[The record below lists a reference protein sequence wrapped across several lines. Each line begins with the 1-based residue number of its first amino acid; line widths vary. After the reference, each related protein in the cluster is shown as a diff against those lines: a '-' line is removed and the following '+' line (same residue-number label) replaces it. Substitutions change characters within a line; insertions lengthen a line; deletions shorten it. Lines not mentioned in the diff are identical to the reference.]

1 MYMEIR
7 MREVG
12 TEMGVGLLFALMV
25 LARLEISFCPS
36 HSHIIFFTPSL
47 FSGFPLFSIL
57 RSPEIQYQNSMRS
70 FQIRRRVKISL
81 VTGASLSSPSRPPF
95 RVCRGRGRGR
105 RGRRGRR
112 RI

>member
-47 FSGFPLFSIL
+47 FSGFLFIAYPPLFHIAIA
-57 RSPEIQYQNSMRS
+57 RNP
-70 FQIRRRVKISL
+70 VPK
-81 VTGASLSSPSRPPF
+81 
-95 RVCRGRGRGR
+95 
-105 RGRRGRR
+105 
-112 RI
+112 

>member
-1 MYMEIR
+1 
-7 MREVG
+7 
-12 TEMGVGLLFALMV
+12 
-25 LARLEISFCPS
+25 
-36 HSHIIFFTPSL
+36 
-47 FSGFPLFSIL
+47 
-57 RSPEIQYQNSMRS
+57 MRS

-112 RI
+112 RLTNLA